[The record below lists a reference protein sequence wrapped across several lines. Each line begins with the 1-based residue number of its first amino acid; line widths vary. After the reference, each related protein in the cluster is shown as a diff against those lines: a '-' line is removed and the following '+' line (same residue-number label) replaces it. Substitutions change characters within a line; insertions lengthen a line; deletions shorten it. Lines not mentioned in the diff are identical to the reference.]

1 MSFILCLLLF
11 AELLTAA
18 TAEAASELESA
29 DEPPPGTA
37 IPAEWGLA
45 MRIVVSD
52 EWRMNSEKFVPNVTK
67 KTSSQ
72 VYNSVMHTL
81 SIYTENTGNHCI
93 LTPFSFLRGAAFA
106 GGSLI
111 ISQVK
116 NPFSQTPFCQCENHG
131 SGLSDRHNCMVKY
144 LTVALCWDPAL
155 ISLKR

>member
-1 MSFILCLLLF
+1 MLF

-81 SIYTENTGNHCI
+81 SIYRKHWEPLHLDT
-93 LTPFSFLRGAAFA
+93 L
-106 GGSLI
+106 LI
-111 ISQVK
+111 
-116 NPFSQTPFCQCENHG
+116 P
-131 SGLSDRHNCMVKY
+131 
-144 LTVALCWDPAL
+144 
-155 ISLKR
+155 

>member
-1 MSFILCLLLF
+1 MTKTARRLGISASRKHVQEKEIGQYSYSKHCYLVLAAVDILCLLLF

-67 KTSSQ
+67 KTSNQ

-93 LTPFSFLRGAAFA
+93 LTPFSFLI
-106 GGSLI
+106 GGSDGDGDT
-111 ISQVK
+111 
-116 NPFSQTPFCQCENHG
+116 FSG
-131 SGLSDRHNCMVKY
+131 V
-144 LTVALCWDPAL
+144 
-155 ISLKR
+155 

>member
-1 MSFILCLLLF
+1 LTKTARRLGISASRKHVQEKEIGQYSYSKHCYLVL
-11 AELLTAA
+11 AAVEALTAA

-106 GGSLI
+106 WGSY
-111 ISQVK
+111 
-116 NPFSQTPFCQCENHG
+116 
-131 SGLSDRHNCMVKY
+131 LS
-144 LTVALCWDPAL
+144 
-155 ISLKR
+155 

>member
-1 MSFILCLLLF
+1 VSFILCLLLF

-106 GGSLI
+106 WGSLRI
-111 ISQVK
+111 RVQ
-116 NPFSQTPFCQCENHG
+116 NE
-131 SGLSDRHNCMVKY
+131 
-144 LTVALCWDPAL
+144 
-155 ISLKR
+155 

>member
-106 GGSLI
+106 GGSLTRGAP
-111 ISQVK
+111 SV
-116 NPFSQTPFCQCENHG
+116 CQK
-131 SGLSDRHNCMVKY
+131 SGQHFVRS
-144 LTVALCWDPAL
+144 
-155 ISLKR
+155 S

>member
-1 MSFILCLLLF
+1 MTTDIGETSSTPSDPSSDLTASNIFWCSGGRYRFILCLLLF

-67 KTSSQ
+67 KTSSL
-72 VYNSVMHTL
+72 VYNSVMYTL

-111 ISQVK
+111 S
-116 NPFSQTPFCQCENHG
+116 
-131 SGLSDRHNCMVKY
+131 
-144 LTVALCWDPAL
+144 
-155 ISLKR
+155 

>member
-52 EWRMNSEKFVPNVTK
+52 EWRMNSAILAQKVTK

-93 LTPFSFLRGAAFA
+93 LTPFSFLIRGLTLQGDQRCLTIA
-106 GGSLI
+106 I
-111 ISQVK
+111 Y
-116 NPFSQTPFCQCENHG
+116 
-131 SGLSDRHNCMVKY
+131 CMVY
-144 LTVALCWDPAL
+144 RYYGSYPVQYTRYTVFIHCAAGITNTGLY
-155 ISLKR
+155 

>member
-106 GGSLI
+106 WGSLRVDHPI
-111 ISQVK
+111 HKMRYS
-116 NPFSQTPFCQCENHG
+116 FT
-131 SGLSDRHNCMVKY
+131 
-144 LTVALCWDPAL
+144 L
-155 ISLKR
+155 ITRL

>member
-1 MSFILCLLLF
+1 MLF

-106 GGSLI
+106 WGSNFCPSPRVPRYFLRAPTYPRAHPGLPARRGGWL
-111 ISQVK
+111 K
-116 NPFSQTPFCQCENHG
+116 TLADAPA
-131 SGLSDRHNCMVKY
+131 RHVQ
-144 LTVALCWDPAL
+144 AIFPQG
-155 ISLKR
+155 

>member
-106 GGSLI
+106 WGLI
-111 ISQVK
+111 KQKSPTSPCK
-116 NPFSQTPFCQCENHG
+116 GAPP
-131 SGLSDRHNCMVKY
+131 K
-144 LTVALCWDPAL
+144 
-155 ISLKR
+155 

>member
-52 EWRMNSEKFVPNVTK
+52 EWRMNSEKFVQKSQKRHQVRSITQLYIHCLYITK
-67 KTSSQ
+67 
-72 VYNSVMHTL
+72 TL
-81 SIYTENTGNHCI
+81 GTIAS
-93 LTPFSFLRGAAFA
+93 
-106 GGSLI
+106 
-111 ISQVK
+111 
-116 NPFSQTPFCQCENHG
+116 
-131 SGLSDRHNCMVKY
+131 
-144 LTVALCWDPAL
+144 
-155 ISLKR
+155 